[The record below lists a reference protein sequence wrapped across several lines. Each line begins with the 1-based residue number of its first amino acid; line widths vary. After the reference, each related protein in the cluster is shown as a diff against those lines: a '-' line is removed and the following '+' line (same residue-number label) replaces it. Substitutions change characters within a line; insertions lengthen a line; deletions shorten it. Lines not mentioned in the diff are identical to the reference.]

1 MALLSPGVEVTVVD
15 QSQYIPAAVNSVP
28 YILLA
33 TAQNKVSG
41 TGVGVAA
48 GTLQANAN
56 RVYLI
61 TSQRDL
67 STTYGV
73 PFFYKTTAGTP
84 INGYELNEYGLLAAY
99 SALGITNRAYIQRVD
114 VDLAALTASLTRP
127 TGTPPNGTYWLDTAN
142 SLWGLFQWNITTN
155 AFTNQIPL
163 VITDSTQL
171 YGNTTVPLQSIGS
184 IGDYAITST
193 NVNNPGYYKRGGP
206 TTSQTSSTYLSDY
219 YNEWVEVGSTS
230 WQTAWPTVQGTL
242 APTSLTANNVIY
254 VNGTSVTVPVSPN
267 NTVQGLSN
275 AINSANITGVYSAFV
290 DSKLQIYAD
299 NNSLGAHPSVGNA
312 VGNGTVATLSF
323 STLSQAPYEVGSS
336 IVVANVVPSG
346 YNGTHI
352 VTSCG
357 NSSVSFAS
365 TYANAY
371 SSGGTISQ
379 PGVVS
384 VLPGASGN
392 ALSDVGITA
401 GVYYPPT
408 FLAAPNYSAPRW
420 RSTDTEPAPTGS
432 VWQRTNSVN
441 LGANLAVKKYSTLL
455 GTYVQQTCNIYSDT
469 GEATYTLDPS
479 GGGKNI
485 VAGTT
490 VAITNPEYNSPA
502 TLGLEIFER
511 YSAGATVVTGSDTSP
526 GPFTSANTFTIAATV
541 PGQATLGAAVTATLT
556 GTTVPD
562 FLTAVSAAVG
572 SSTFASYVTATVSST
587 GAIVFTHSAGGTIV
601 LTNGTGTPVTT
612 AGFNANTTFCRAG
625 ANSSLI
631 LSYWVGTPTFTYTAS
646 DVGPN
651 QDPANGTY
659 WYYSATTQADI
670 MVQNNGMWMGY
681 QNVSNDVR
689 GDNLTLTNATGPIF
703 STTAPTTQTN
713 TAQSPLVYG
722 DLWINTADLENYPA
736 INRWSN
742 VEGVDQWVTINNTDQ
757 TTQNGILFS
766 DARWSPNGLANPV
779 TGTLPTITSLLTSN
793 YLDLD
798 APDPT
803 LYPQGTL
810 LWNTR
815 RSGFNVKTF
824 QADYFNTASFYVPV
838 YSSSTAYMYNDFVN
852 YNGTIYVCLVTPPG
866 AGTAPTNTAYWSA
879 LDMANGGINT
889 WVTASGN
896 RNDGSPYM
904 GRQAQRAIIVAAL
917 KSGIDSSV
925 QAREEQRQFNL
936 IACPQYPELMS
947 NMVELNNDRKN
958 TAFVI
963 GDTPLRLG
971 PDSTSLSAWH
981 SNNNGLG
988 LTTGDGQISF
998 DTYLGVFYPSCQTT
1012 DLSGS
1017 PVVQPPS
1024 HMMIRTIIRSDE
1036 ISYPWLAPAGT
1047 LRGVID
1053 NAALLGYVNGVTG
1066 EFVTIGVSQTLRDVL
1081 YQLDINPITFIPGIG
1096 ITNFGN
1102 KTATNTA
1109 TAMDRINVARLVA
1122 FIRGRLTEI
1131 GNQYLFE
1138 PNDQITRNQITNSVT
1153 SLMLDLVA
1161 KRGIYDYLVVCDL
1174 SNNSPATIDANEL
1187 YVDIA
1192 IEPVK
1197 SVEFIYIPLRIQNT
1211 GTIASSVSTVATAG

>member
-67 STTYGV
+67 SATYGV

-114 VDLAALTASLTRP
+114 VDLAALTASLIRP
-127 TGTPPNGTYWLDTAN
+127 VGTPPNGTYWLDTTN
-142 SLWGLFQWNITTN
+142 SLWGLYQWNQTTA
-155 AFTNQIPL
+155 AFTNQVPT
-163 VITDSTQL
+163 VIIDDTQL
-171 YGNTTVPLQSIGS
+171 VGNTTVPLQSIGS
-184 IGDYAITST
+184 IGDYAITAT

-206 TTSQTSSTYLSDY
+206 TTSQTSSTTLSDS
-219 YNEWVEVGSTS
+219 YNTWVEVGSGD
-230 WQTAWPTVQGTL
+230 WQTAWPTVQGTN
-242 APTSLTANNVIY
+242 PVTTLTANNIVYI
-254 VNGTSVTVPVSPN
+254 NATSVAVPVSPN
-267 NTVQGLSN
+267 NTLQGLSN

-290 DSKLQIYAD
+290 DSKLQIYS
-299 NNSLGAHPSVGNA
+299 NSTTLGAHPSVGNA
-312 VGNGTVATLSF
+312 TGNGTVATLTF
-323 STLSQAPYEVGSS
+323 STLSQAPYAVGSS
-336 IVVANVVPSG
+336 ITVANVVPSG
-346 YNGTHI
+346 YNGTYT
-352 VTSCG
+352 VTACG
-357 NSSVSFAS
+357 NSTVSFAS

-384 VLPGASGN
+384 VLPGASGT
-392 ALSDVGITA
+392 ALADVGISA
-401 GVYYPPT
+401 GVYNPPA

-420 RSTDTEPAPTGS
+420 RSTDTQPEPTGS

-441 LGANLAVKKYSTLL
+441 LGANLSLKKYSTLL
-455 GTYVQQTCNIYSDT
+455 GTYVQQACNIYST
-469 GEATYTLDPS
+469 LSEATYTLDPS

-490 VAITNPEYNSPA
+490 VATTNPEFNDPT
-502 TLGLEIFER
+502 TLGLQIFEK
-511 YSAGATVVTGSDTSP
+511 YAAGATVVTGSDDTP
-526 GPFTSANTFTIAATV
+526 GPFTTADTFTIQATV
-541 PGQATLGAAVTATLT
+541 PGQTTLGAAVTATLA
-556 GTTVPD
+556 GTTVSA

-572 SSTFASYVTATVSST
+572 SSTFASYVSASVNSA

-612 AGFNANTTFCRAG
+612 AGFSDTTQFCRAG
-625 ANSSLI
+625 SGTQLV
-631 LSYWVGTPTFTYTAS
+631 LSYWVTTPTFTYTAS
-646 DVGPN
+646 ATGPD
-651 QDPANGTY
+651 QDPTNGTY

-670 MVQNNGMWMGY
+670 MIQNNGAWFGY
-681 QNVSNDVR
+681 QNVTNDVR
-689 GDNLTLTNATGPIF
+689 GDNLSLTNTAGPIF

-713 TAQSPLVYG
+713 TAASPLEYG
-722 DLWINTADLENYPA
+722 DLWIDTSDLENYPL

-742 VEGVDQWVTINNTDQ
+742 VDGIDQWVTVNNTDQ
-757 TTQNGILFS
+757 TTQNGIVFA
-766 DARWSPNGLANPV
+766 DARWSPNGQANPV
-779 TGTLPTITSLLTSN
+779 TGTIPSITSLLTSN

-815 RSGFNVKTF
+815 RSGFNVKQF
-824 QADYFNTASFYVPV
+824 QGDYFNTTDFYVPI
-838 YSSSTAYMYNDFVN
+838 YSSTDTYMYNDFVN
-852 YNGTIYVCLVTPPG
+852 YNGVIYVCLLTPLAANTPP
-866 AGTAPTNTAYWSA
+866 TNATYWSSLTA
-879 LDMANGGINT
+879 DKGNVNT
-889 WVTASGN
+889 WVNASGN

-904 GRQAQRAIIVAAL
+904 GRLAQRSIIVAAL
-917 KSGIDSSV
+917 KSGIDTSV
-925 QAREEQRQFNL
+925 QAREEQRQYNL
-936 IACPQYPELMS
+936 ISCPQYPELMI

-971 PDSTSLSAWH
+971 PDGTSLAAWH
-981 SNNNGLG
+981 SNNDGAG
-988 LTTGDGQISF
+988 LTTNDGQGSF

-1036 ISYPWLAPAGT
+1036 IAYPWLAPAGT

-1053 NAALLGYVNGVTG
+1053 NAALLGYVNGQTG

-1102 KTATNTA
+1102 KTATTVA
-1109 TAMDRINVARLVA
+1109 SALDRINVARLVA
-1122 FIRGRLTEI
+1122 FIRGRLQEI

-1138 PNDQITRNQITNSVT
+1138 PNDQITRNQITNACT

-1211 GTIASSVSTVATAG
+1211 GSIASSVSTVATAG